1 ANAVFGKGRTEIE
14 RMTLATLEQQMAE
27 AQGSDSFDPKYIAS
41 LEAKIA
47 AQKRWVTALQQA
59 DYKQMDDRLTKSLQT
74 SKDELAIQKE

>member
-1 ANAVFGKGRTEIE
+1 
-14 RMTLATLEQQMAE
+14 MAE

-74 SKDELAIQKE
+74 SKDELAIQKEGLSLLGADEVQRKKIIAQRRI